1 MAVDS
6 SDVNYYETKTQGGSG
21 SYKSEPPA
29 FRRNPVQG
37 SPPGHKSWLQNKSKF
52 IPEKEGQSQF
62 PQIPMTVRTPQ
73 CGHTVEEKTGELRE
87 FPLKSVIPREKRFD
101 FGSAKLAGPIT
112 CDFLQAI

>member
-21 SYKSEPPA
+21 SYKIEP
-29 FRRNPVQG
+29 PVQG
-37 SPPGHKSWLQNKSKF
+37 SPPGHKSWLQNKSTF

-73 CGHTVEEKTGELRE
+73 CGHTVWGKNRRINRVSPKNGYSRR
-87 FPLKSVIPREKRFD
+87 KK
-101 FGSAKLAGPIT
+101 K
-112 CDFLQAI
+112 